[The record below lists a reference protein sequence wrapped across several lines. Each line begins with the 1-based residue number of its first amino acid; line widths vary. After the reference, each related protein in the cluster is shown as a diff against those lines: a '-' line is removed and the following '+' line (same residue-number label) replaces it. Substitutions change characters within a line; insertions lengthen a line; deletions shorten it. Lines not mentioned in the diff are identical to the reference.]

1 MEEGLL
7 ALFAGI
13 IEEIAKLIPSILTAV
28 AVLVIGYIVGKVT
41 SKVVVEIARMV
52 KLDESFEKSMVGEQF
67 RRAGYPLSR
76 MLSIVTR
83 LVIYTLTILA
93 ALSFLNIPYFGEV
106 SVSIALYLPRLAAA
120 IVVFLFGTIL
130 IEWLSNM
137 FEGIVLEESV
147 PENIKTILGAGFRF
161 FFYIFLIFIVF
172 EVAEIA
178 PAVTASIA
186 QAVFLTVALS
196 IALSLVLIVGW
207 GLKDEALF
215 IISREGEL
223 IKTGM
228 YVEVGGIKGT
238 IVGITSFMVQIR
250 DEEGNVHVVPKRM
263 FFKSGFKILKKEA

>member
-196 IALSLVLIVGW
+196 IALPLVLIVGW

>member
-7 ALFAGI
+7 ALFADI
-13 IEEIAKLIPSILTAV
+13 IEEIAKLIPSVLTAV

-67 RRAGYPLSR
+67 RKAGYPLSR

>member
-7 ALFAGI
+7 ALFADI
-13 IEEIAKLIPSILTAV
+13 IEEIAKLIPSVLTAV

-67 RRAGYPLSR
+67 RKAGYPLSR

-93 ALSFLNIPYFGEV
+93 ALSFLNIPYFEEV

-137 FEGIVLEESV
+137 FEGVVLEESV

-238 IVGITSFMVQIR
+238 IVGVTSFMVQIR

-263 FFKSGFKILKKEA
+263 FFKSGFKILKKET

>member
-93 ALSFLNIPYFGEV
+93 ALSFLNIPYFEEV

-238 IVGITSFMVQIR
+238 IVGVTSFMVQIR

-263 FFKSGFKILKKEA
+263 FFKSGFKILKKET

>member
-7 ALFAGI
+7 ALFADI
-13 IEEIAKLIPSILTAV
+13 IEEIAKLIPSVLTAV

-67 RRAGYPLSR
+67 RKAGYPLSR

-137 FEGIVLEESV
+137 FEGVVLEESV

>member
-67 RRAGYPLSR
+67 RKAGYPLSR

-137 FEGIVLEESV
+137 FEGVVLEESV

>member
-93 ALSFLNIPYFGEV
+93 ALSFLNIPYFEEV

-137 FEGIVLEESV
+137 FEGIVLKESV

>member
-41 SKVVVEIARMV
+41 SKVVVEIAKMV

-93 ALSFLNIPYFGEV
+93 ALSFLNIPYFEEV

-238 IVGITSFMVQIR
+238 IVGVTSFMVQIR

-263 FFKSGFKILKKEA
+263 FFKSGFKILKKET

>member
-13 IEEIAKLIPSILTAV
+13 IEEIAKLIPSILTAI

-67 RRAGYPLSR
+67 RKAGYPLSR

-93 ALSFLNIPYFGEV
+93 ALSFLNIPYFEEV

>member
-13 IEEIAKLIPSILTAV
+13 IEEIAKLIPGILTAV

-93 ALSFLNIPYFGEV
+93 ALSFLNIPYFEEV

-263 FFKSGFKILKKEA
+263 FFKSGFKILKKET

>member
-67 RRAGYPLSR
+67 RKAGYPLSR

-93 ALSFLNIPYFGEV
+93 ALSFLNIPYFEEV

-228 YVEVGGIKGT
+228 YVEVGGIRGT
-238 IVGITSFMVQIR
+238 IVGITPFMVQIE
-250 DEEGNVHVVPKRM
+250 DESGNVHVVPKRM

>member
-13 IEEIAKLIPSILTAV
+13 IEEIAKLIPGILTAI

-41 SKVVVEIARMV
+41 SKVVVEIAKMV

-67 RRAGYPLSR
+67 RKAGYPLSR

-93 ALSFLNIPYFGEV
+93 ALSFLNIPYFEEV

-130 IEWLSNM
+130 VEWLSNM
-137 FEGIVLEESV
+137 FEGIVLKESV
-147 PENIKTILGAGFRF
+147 PENIKTIMGAGFRF

-196 IALSLVLIVGW
+196 VALSLVLIVGW
-207 GLKDEALF
+207 GLKDEALL

-223 IKTGM
+223 IRLGM
-228 YVEVGGIKGT
+228 YVEVGEIKGS
-238 IVGITSFMVQIR
+238 IVDITPFMVQIK
-250 DEEGNVHVVPKRM
+250 DEEGNVYVVPKRM
-263 FFKSGFKILKKEA
+263 FFKSGFKIPKKEV

>member
-13 IEEIAKLIPSILTAV
+13 IEEIAKLIPGILTAI

-41 SKVVVEIARMV
+41 SKVVVEIAKMV

-67 RRAGYPLSR
+67 RKAGYPLSR

-93 ALSFLNIPYFGEV
+93 ALSFLNIPYFEEV

-130 IEWLSNM
+130 VEWLSNM
-137 FEGIVLEESV
+137 FEGIVLKESV
-147 PENIKTILGAGFRF
+147 PENIKTIMGAGFRF

-196 IALSLVLIVGW
+196 VALSLVLIVGW
-207 GLKDEALF
+207 GLKDEALL

-223 IKTGM
+223 IRLGM
-228 YVEVGGIKGT
+228 YVEVGEIKGS
-238 IVGITSFMVQIR
+238 IVDITPFMVQIK
-250 DEEGNVHVVPKRM
+250 DEEGNVYVVPKRM
-263 FFKSGFKILKKEA
+263 FFKSGFKILKKEV

>member
-13 IEEIAKLIPSILTAV
+13 IEEIAKLIPSVLTAV

-67 RRAGYPLSR
+67 RKAGYPLSR

-93 ALSFLNIPYFGEV
+93 ALSFLNIPYFEEV

-137 FEGIVLEESV
+137 FEGVVLEESV

-196 IALSLVLIVGW
+196 IALPLVLIVGW